1 MSSPPNQFPVFTY
14 IKENIPNTPKKKRVF
29 MECENIEK
37 IAINLD
43 KTLFNEEATK
53 AQKNLFD

>member
-1 MSSPPNQFPVFTY
+1 
-14 IKENIPNTPKKKRVF
+14 KKRVF